1 VAKAADARDGV
12 GRCYF
17 SRGGRRA
24 NARRRLG
31 KSGDPARGVIDVVH
45 VGGSDLRQRRVPTAM
60 RSLWRFARLL
70 EARREGQ
77 AMRGLIGQQELAEPR
92 LVDRDAAGA
101 LPDGRRRSPHSLRV
115 DELRMGCV
123 TVSARGS
130 WRLKQDLQSPKGK

>member
-1 VAKAADARDGV
+1 
-12 GRCYF
+12 
-17 SRGGRRA
+17 
-24 NARRRLG
+24 
-31 KSGDPARGVIDVVH
+31 
-45 VGGSDLRQRRVPTAM
+45 M